1 MVNRDQVIAY
11 LLHDMP
17 EDEREAF
24 GERWFTDPELGEDL
38 RMTEA
43 DLLDAYA
50 RGKVSTEQ
58 RKKIERWLLGSSTQ
72 RQKLD
77 FAQALAKLVPDTQ
90 RPNAAPRRIQWAL
103 LAAVAAGLILV
114 ASLALSILHNRQL
127 ESELARVETEG
138 RSLAPA
144 RPLAGTAFAIF
155 LPADTLRSG
164 AGISV
169 SLPQGADVVHLQL
182 GLETG
187 QQRDFD
193 SAVVSVSGRA
203 VWRQQPVSAASLW
216 IPAKLL
222 RPGNYT
228 VRLDSDGTP
237 VAYYSFTVLR

>member
-50 RGKVSTEQ
+50 RGKVSAEQ

-77 FAQALAKLVPDTQ
+77 FAQALAKVVPDT
-90 RPNAAPRRIQWAL
+90 APRRIPWAL
-103 LAAVAAGLILV
+103 LGAVAAGLILV

-138 RSLAPA
+138 RSAPA
-144 RPLAGTAFAIF
+144 RPLPGTAFAIF

-169 SLPQGADVVHLQL
+169 SLPPGADVVHLQL

-193 SAVVSVSGRA
+193 SAVVSVSGRV

>member
-11 LLHDMP
+11 LLHQMA

-24 GERWFTDPELGEDL
+24 SERCFVEPGLREDL
-38 RMTEA
+38 QMAEA

-50 RGKVSTEQ
+50 RGKAKGEE
-58 RKKIERWLLGSSTQ
+58 RKQIERWLLGSSVQ

-77 FAQALAKLVPDTQ
+77 FAQALATVLPD
-90 RPNAAPRRIQWAL
+90 AAPRRIPWGL
-103 LAAVAAGLILV
+103 LGAVAAGLVLL
-114 ASLALSILHNRQL
+114 AGLALSILHNRQL
-127 ESELARVETEG
+127 ERELARVE
-138 RSLAPA
+138 APA
-144 RPLAGTAFAIF
+144 RPLPGTAFAVL
-155 LPADTLRSG
+155 LPAETLRSG

-169 SLPQGADVVHLQL
+169 TLPPGADVVHLEL
-182 GLETG
+182 GLEAG
-187 QQRDFD
+187 QQQDFD

-222 RPGNYT
+222 GPGNYT
-228 VRLDSDGTP
+228 VRLDSNGTP

>member
-11 LLHDMP
+11 LLHEMP

-24 GERWFTDPELGEDL
+24 GERWFTDPELSEDL

-43 DLLDAYA
+43 DLLDAYV
-50 RGKVSTEQ
+50 RGKVSAER
-58 RKKIERWLLGSSTQ
+58 RKKIERWLLGSPTQ
-72 RQKLD
+72 GQKLD
-77 FAQALAKLVPDTQ
+77 FARALAKVVPDT
-90 RPNAAPRRIQWAL
+90 APRRIPWAL
-103 LAAVAAGLILV
+103 LGAVAAGLALL
-114 ASLALSILHNRQL
+114 ASLAMLMVHNRQL
-127 ESELARVETEG
+127 ESELARVEAQG
-138 RSLAPA
+138 RALVQA
-144 RPLAGTAFAIF
+144 RPTGAVYAIF

-222 RPGNYT
+222 GPGNYT
-228 VRLDSDGTP
+228 VRLDSNGTP

>member
-1 MVNRDQVIAY
+1 MVNRDPVIAY
-11 LLHDMP
+11 LLHEMA

-24 GERWFTDPELGEDL
+24 GERCFVEPKLREDL
-38 RMTEA
+38 QMAEA

-50 RGKVSTEQ
+50 RGKAKGEQ
-58 RKKIERWLLGSSTQ
+58 RKQIERWLLGSAVQ

-77 FAQALAKLVPDTQ
+77 FAQAMATLLPD
-90 RPNAAPRRIQWAL
+90 AAPRRIPWSL
-103 LAAVAAGLILV
+103 LGAVAAGLILL
-114 ASLALSILHNRQL
+114 ASLVLSIVHNRQL
-127 ESELARVETEG
+127 ESELARVEAQG

-144 RPLAGTAFAIF
+144 RPLPGTAFAIF

-222 RPGNYT
+222 GPGNYT
-228 VRLDSDGTP
+228 VRLDSNGTP
-237 VAYYSFTVLR
+237 VAYYSFTVRQ

>member
-77 FAQALAKLVPDTQ
+77 FAQALAKVVPDT
-90 RPNAAPRRIQWAL
+90 APRQIPWAL
-103 LAAVAAGLILV
+103 LGAVAAGLILV

-144 RPLAGTAFAIF
+144 PPLPGTAFAIF

-193 SAVVSVSGRA
+193 SAVVSVSGRV

>member
-1 MVNRDQVIAY
+1 MVNRDPVIAY
-11 LLHDMP
+11 LLHEMA

-24 GERWFTDPELGEDL
+24 GERWFVEPKLREDL
-38 RMTEA
+38 QLAEA

-50 RGKVSTEQ
+50 RGKVKGEQ
-58 RKKIERWLLGSSTQ
+58 RKQIERWLLGSSVQ

-77 FAQALAKLVPDTQ
+77 FAQAMATLLPG
-90 RPNAAPRRIQWAL
+90 AAPRRIPWSL
-103 LAAVAAGLILV
+103 LVAVAAGLILL
-114 ASLALSILHNRQL
+114 ASLALSIVHNRQL
-127 ESELARVETEG
+127 ESELARVEAEG

-144 RPLAGTAFAIF
+144 RPLPGTAFAIF

-187 QQRDFD
+187 QPRDFD

-222 RPGNYT
+222 GPGNYT
-228 VRLDSDGTP
+228 VRLDSNGTP